1 MTHVCFFYLYL
12 QMDLFLDRQF
22 INPGSLQTGKPYL
35 ILDVQHITTLDGPQL
50 VARLWFNGLQDVCVK
65 LSQYFAIR
73 FGANYLRLL
82 NNPRL
87 VWNLVY
93 RDRTR
98 SGTPIFEFEYAG
110 AFR

>member
-12 QMDLFLDRQF
+12 QMDLFVDRQF
-22 INPGSLQTGKPYL
+22 INPDSLQIGKPYL
-35 ILDVQHITTLDGPQL
+35 ILDVQHITFDRPQL
-50 VARLWFNGLQDVCVK
+50 VARLRFSGLQDVYVI
-65 LSQYFAIR
+65 LPQHFAIR

-87 VWNLVY
+87 VCNLVY
-93 RDRTR
+93 RGRTR

-110 AFR
+110 GFR